1 MASNVYG
8 TGLNSTAGANTVVHY
23 YDRMGIKAAT
33 AINIYGQWA
42 DVKSMPTNMGKTFKI
57 SRFEHMYDRST
68 ADVDFAAKGFMTSR
82 TADEVS
88 TALTNAALAEGAGAV
103 NKRTLKK
110 VTFETSLNRYGEMID
125 YTDEVD
131 IFSED
136 YIQVRYRQE
145 LGELAN
151 SRQEDLIQ
159 LDMLGT
165 GTVMYS
171 GNATSMATI
180 GATTG
185 VNYRISYDLVK
196 AGVRKLVR
204 NRAKKN
210 TSIVTGS
217 NKIGT
222 VPVASAFYAIIG
234 ADVRA
239 DLESCT
245 RGTVA
250 NNGVTEYMFI
260 PLHKYAAAGTVVD
273 GEIGQMHE
281 VKFIEAERATVYAGK
296 VAAVTVNNNMYANN
310 GANLNVYPILFPT
323 EGAFATIGLK
333 GHDKIKF
340 LSKSPEQIENGNPY
354 GTTGFFSYNFFY
366 AGIILR
372 EECLL
377 KMLVAA
383 SI

>member
-1 MASNVYG
+1 
-8 TGLNSTAGANTVVHY
+8 
-23 YDRMGIKAAT
+23 
-33 AINIYGQWA
+33 
-42 DVKSMPTNMGKTFKI
+42 
-57 SRFEHMYDRST
+57 
-68 ADVDFAAKGFMTSR
+68 
-82 TADEVS
+82 
-88 TALTNAALAEGAGAV
+88 
-103 NKRTLKK
+103 
-110 VTFETSLNRYGEMID
+110 
-125 YTDEVD
+125 
-131 IFSED
+131 
-136 YIQVRYRQE
+136 
-145 LGELAN
+145 
-151 SRQEDLIQ
+151 
-159 LDMLGT
+159 MLGT

-171 GNATSMATI
+171 CNATSMATI
-180 GATTG
+180 GATNG

-222 VPVASAFYAIIG
+222 LPVASAFYAIIG

-260 PLHKYAAAGTVVD
+260 PVHKYAAAGTVVD

-281 VKFIEAERATVYAGK
+281 VKFIEAERAVVYAGK
-296 VAAVTVNNNMYANN
+296 GAAVTVNNNMYAND
-310 GANLNVYPILFPT
+310 GTKLNVYPILFPT

-340 LSKSPEQIENGNPY
+340 LSKSPDQVENGNPY

-377 KMLVAA
+377 KMLVGA